1 MPSSAILAGP
11 CYGLPSPIVETC
23 KKTLLLSSSSSK
35 SSHPQ
40 WRCPYDGIHYY
51 IHSHYQLSSRF
62 SKHNPLGGP
71 RASII
76 VNHVASP
83 FCTILSTS
91 STFRRWD
98 DVPSGAHV
106 WRALRDNNPPGSLQE
121 SEDNDPLSLGEEE
134 DGDYSP
140 STSSTAR
147 SLVGNY
153 AASTAL
159 AVKESLPP
167 EGVIVLLACLVG
179 LLTGGSVVLFN
190 IGVT

>member
-11 CYGLPSPIVETC
+11 CYGPPSPTVENC
-23 KKTLLLSSSSSK
+23 KKTLLLSSSK

-40 WRCPYDGIHYY
+40 LRCPYDGIHYY

-71 RASII
+71 RASIF

-98 DVPSGAHV
+98 DVLSNAHV
-106 WRALRDNNPPGSLQE
+106 WRALRDNNSPDSLQE
-121 SEDNDPLSLGEEE
+121 SEDNDRLSLGEEE

>member
-1 MPSSAILAGP
+1 MPSSTILAGP
-11 CYGLPSPIVETC
+11 CYGLPSPTIENC
-23 KKTLLLSSSSSK
+23 KKTLLFSSSSK

-40 WRCPYDGIHYY
+40 LQCPYDALHFY
-51 IHSHYQLSSRF
+51 IHSNRQLRSKF
-62 SKHNPLGGP
+62 SNQHNPLGGP
-71 RASII
+71 RASSI
-76 VNHVASP
+76 VNRVASP
-83 FCTILSTS
+83 FCTIISTS

-98 DVPSGAHV
+98 DDLFNIHV

-121 SEDNDPLSLGEEE
+121 SEDDAQLRAEE
-134 DGDYSP
+134 DGDDSP
-140 STSSTAR
+140 LASSSAR